1 MKMTDREKPVSFDI
15 DALLAEAAGDRPKV
29 PASLTARV
37 MQDADRLQPKVMQLQ
52 RAPVSLFARLG
63 AALGGWPAVGG
74 LAAASCA
81 GFWIG
86 FSPPDTMLDA
96 GALLVNQTQGAFYDE
111 AAELSG
117 YGWDLEEG

>member
-1 MKMTDREKPVSFDI
+1 MTDREKPVSFDV
-15 DALLAEAAGDRPKV
+15 DALLAEAARNQPEV
-29 PASLTARV
+29 PTGLAARV
-37 MQDADRLQPKVMQLQ
+37 MQDADRLQPKVLQ
-52 RAPVSLFARLG
+52 SQRPPMSLFARLG

-96 GALLVNQTQGAFYDE
+96 GALLVNQTQGAFYEE

-117 YGWDLEEG
+117 FGWDLEEG